1 MSFTNLEISSIGI
14 NAYTKEMT
22 DIGITKVSLSNET
35 NDPSLY
41 AKHKWRLLPKVGL
54 VFAVKKRFG
63 CVLICLLITFP
74 AL

>member
-1 MSFTNLEISSIGI
+1 
-14 NAYTKEMT
+14 MT